1 MRSDRGVRSVQLGV
15 HHVMSDVM
23 SDWGCIIV
31 KIGGSTLGE
40 GDSTIDDVVE
50 LWRRG
55 MRPVVVH
62 GGGKTISEW
71 VSKQGVRS
79 QFVRGLR
86 VTDSAT
92 LEVAVAVLTGLVN
105 SNLVAEVTRAGGPA
119 VSVSG
124 VSEGM
129 FSAVV
134 QDSELGYVGR
144 IESVNPAPVQ
154 LIVDAGRIPV
164 VGPAALN
171 LEATSLEDQIL
182 NINADTAAGH
192 LACALKA
199 DAMIFQTDVEG
210 VLDMRGRVIPQMTK
224 RQCVELINSGVAG
237 GGMIPKLEACIVA
250 LEGVKSAHIIDG
262 RVSGALV
269 RCAEGIS
276 VGTRIV

>member
-1 MRSDRGVRSVQLGV
+1 MPDQ
-15 HHVMSDVM
+15 D
-23 SDWGCIIV
+23 CIVV

-50 LWRRG
+50 LWKRG

-71 VSKQGVRS
+71 VAKQGVRS

-92 LEVAVAVLTGLVN
+92 LEVAIAVLTGLVN
-105 SNLVAEVTRAGGPA
+105 SNLVAEIMRAGGAA

-124 VSEGM
+124 VSDGM
-129 FSAVV
+129 FRAVV
-134 QDSELGYVGR
+134 RDPQLGYVGR
-144 IESVNPAPVQ
+144 IETTNPGPAQV
-154 LIVDAGRIPV
+154 IVDSGRIPV

-171 LEATSLEDQIL
+171 LEATSLDDQIL

-192 LACALKA
+192 LARALQA
-199 DAMIFQTDVEG
+199 RSMVFQTDVEG
-210 VLDMRGRVIPQMTK
+210 VLDMRGRIIPQMTK
-224 RQCVELINSGVAG
+224 RQAVDLINSGVAG
-237 GGMIPKLEACIVA
+237 GGMIPKLEACIES
-250 LEGVKSAHIIDG
+250 LGGTKSAHIIDG
-262 RVSGALV
+262 RVRGALV
-269 RCAEGIS
+269 KCAEGEP

>member
-1 MRSDRGVRSVQLGV
+1 MSE
-15 HHVMSDVM
+15 VMADQ
-23 SDWGCIIV
+23 GCIVV

-50 LWRRG
+50 LWSRG
-55 MRPVVVH
+55 LRPVVVH

-71 VSKQGVRS
+71 VSRQGVRS

-105 SNLVAEVTRAGGPA
+105 SNLVAEITRAGGPA

-134 QDSELGYVGR
+134 QDPELGYVGR
-144 IESVNPAPVQ
+144 IEKTNPSPAQV
-154 LIVDAGRIPV
+154 IVDSGRIPV

-192 LACALKA
+192 LARALQA
-199 DAMIFQTDVEG
+199 ESMVFQTDVEG

-224 RQCVELINSGVAG
+224 RQCVDLINSGVAG
-237 GGMIPKLEACIVA
+237 GGMIPKLEACIESLGGA
-250 LEGVKSAHIIDG
+250 KSAHIIDG
-262 RVSGALV
+262 RVRGALV
-269 RCAEGIS
+269 RCAEGEP

>member
-1 MRSDRGVRSVQLGV
+1 MAAQD
-15 HHVMSDVM
+15 
-23 SDWGCIIV
+23 CIVV

-71 VSKQGVRS
+71 VAKQGVRS

-86 VTDSAT
+86 VTDAAT
-92 LEVAVAVLTGLVN
+92 LDVAVAVLTGLVN
-105 SNLVAEVTRAGGPA
+105 SNLVAEITRAGAPG

-124 VSEGM
+124 VSDGM

-134 QDSELGYVGR
+134 QDPELGFVGK
-144 IESVNPAPVQ
+144 VVKTNAGPVQ
-154 LIVDAGRIPV
+154 SIVDSGRVPV

-171 LEATSLEDQIL
+171 LDASSLEDQIL

-192 LACALKA
+192 LASALKA
-199 DAMIFQTDVEG
+199 SSLVFQTDVEG
-210 VLDMRGRVIPQMTK
+210 VLDMRGRIIPQMTR
-224 RQCVELINSGVAG
+224 RQAVDLINSGVAG
-237 GGMIPKLEACIVA
+237 GGMIPKLEACIES
-250 LEGVKSAHIIDG
+250 LEGTKAAHIIDG
-262 RVSGALV
+262 RVAGALV
-269 RCAEGIS
+269 RCADGEPI
-276 VGTRIV
+276 GTRIV

>member
-1 MRSDRGVRSVQLGV
+1 
-15 HHVMSDVM
+15 MSPQD
-23 SDWGCIIV
+23 CIVV

-55 MRPVVVH
+55 LRPVVVH

-71 VSKQGVRS
+71 VARQGVRS

-92 LEVAVAVLTGLVN
+92 LEVAIAVLTGLVN
-105 SNLVAEVTRAGGPA
+105 SNLVAEINRAGAPA

-124 VSEGM
+124 VSDGM

-134 QDSELGYVGR
+134 QDQELGYVGR
-144 IESVNPAPVQ
+144 IEKTNPAPAQV
-154 LIVDAGRIPV
+154 IVDSGCVPV

-171 LEATSLEDQIL
+171 LEATSLSDQIL

-192 LACALKA
+192 LACAMEA
-199 DAMIFQTDVEG
+199 NAMVFQTDVEG
-210 VLDMRGRVIPQMTK
+210 VLDMRGRIIPQMTK
-224 RQCVELINSGVAG
+224 RQCVDLINSGVAG
-237 GGMIPKLEACIVA
+237 GGMIPKLEACIEA
-250 LEGVKSAHIIDG
+250 LSGTKSAHIIDG

-269 RCAEGIS
+269 KCAEGEPI
-276 VGTRIV
+276 GTRII